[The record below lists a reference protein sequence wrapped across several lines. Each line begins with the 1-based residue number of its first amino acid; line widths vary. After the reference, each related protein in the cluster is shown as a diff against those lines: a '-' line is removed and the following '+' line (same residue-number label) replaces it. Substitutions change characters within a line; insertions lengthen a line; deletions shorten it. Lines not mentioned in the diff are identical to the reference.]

1 MFANLKLTLR
11 LRKITA
17 FFLFVQENNGFI
29 YFLDVFCAIKVLIFY
44 KMMLV
49 KVRKFKVVL

>member
-29 YFLDVFCAIKVLIFY
+29 YFLGVFCAIKVIIFH
-44 KMMLV
+44 KMMLA
-49 KVRKFKVVL
+49 KVRKFKVQL

>member
-17 FFLFVQENNGFI
+17 FFLFMQENNGFI
-29 YFLDVFCAIKVLIFY
+29 YFLGVFCAIKVLILDI
-44 KMMLV
+44 MMLK
-49 KVRKFKVVL
+49 KVRKFKVIL